1 MRPAFSRLISAIAL
15 AWACSSPAPIA
26 AQNAAD
32 DVANSTWQLDAMIHL
47 QRMRA
52 FRDADTGNQPTP
64 PVIPQRERD
73 ADPSGI
79 VSTYQPGGDTLTS
92 SNSFFQNLGTNGRT
106 CFTCH
111 QPQTGWTVS
120 AQSVQARFNL
130 SHGADPIFRLVD
142 GAICPTDDVS
152 SLQNKL
158 QAYSLLLS
166 KGLIRIGLPIPA
178 NAEFQVSVVSD
189 PYNCN
194 TNPGTGLLS
203 PTSGIVSI
211 YRRPLPSTNLGFL
224 STIMWDGREPNLF
237 SQSVDATL
245 GHAQANASPSAAQQQ
260 QIVNFENGLFTA
272 QSFDDAAKKLD
283 ADGATGG
290 PVILQ
295 GQLSGFFIG
304 INDPLGSNPTGA
316 PFDPNIFNLF
326 QAWSS
331 LPGGGGV
338 NKDRES
344 VARGETLFNTT
355 QINITGVGGLND
367 VLGVASISGFCGTC
381 HDTPNVGNHSVKAP
395 LNIGIA
401 NAGSNSPPALN
412 ISGLPVFML
421 SCIAGPL
428 TGQSFVVTD
437 PGRALISG
445 KCADIGKVKGP
456 ILRGLA
462 ARAPYFHNGSA
473 ATLLDVVE
481 FYNQRFN
488 LGLTQQQKSDLVAF
502 LETL

>member
-1 MRPAFSRLISAIAL
+1 MQRAFLRLISALAL
-15 AWACSSPAPIA
+15 TWACFSPAPLA
-26 AQNAAD
+26 AQTPAD
-32 DVANSTWQLDAMIHL
+32 NDANTAWQLGAMIHM
-47 QRMRA
+47 QRMRV
-52 FRDADTGNQPTP
+52 FHDADAGAQPTP
-64 PVIPQRERD
+64 SVIPERAMD
-73 ADPSGI
+73 ADPGGI
-79 VSTYQPGGDTLTS
+79 VSTYQPGGATLTS

-111 QPQTGWTVS
+111 QPQNGWTVS
-120 AQSVQARFNL
+120 AQSVQARFNSSL
-130 SHGADPIFRLVD
+130 GTDPIFRLVD
-142 GAICPTDDVS
+142 GATCPTADVS

-166 KGLIRIGLPIPA
+166 KGLIRIGLPVPA

-194 TNPGTGLLS
+194 TNPATGLLS

-211 YRRPLPSTNLGFL
+211 YRRPLPSANLGFL
-224 STIMWDGREPNLF
+224 SAIMWDGREPNLF

-245 GHAQANASPSAAQQQ
+245 GHAQANASPSTAQQQ

-272 QSFDDAAKKLD
+272 QLLDNAAKNLD

-290 PVILQ
+290 PVALQ
-295 GQLSGFFIG
+295 GQLASFFIG
-304 INDPLGSNPTGA
+304 INDPLGLNPTGA
-316 PFDPNIFNLF
+316 PFTPNVFNLF

-331 LPGGGGV
+331 LPGAGGL

-367 VLGVASISGFCGTC
+367 VLGTPSISGFCGTC

-401 NAGSNSPPALN
+401 NAGPNSPPALN
-412 ISGLPVFML
+412 IAGLPVFTL
-421 SCIAGPL
+421 SCTSGAL

-488 LGLTQQQKSDLVAF
+488 LGFTEQQKSDLVAF
-502 LETL
+502 LQTL

>member
-1 MRPAFSRLISAIAL
+1 MQRPFSRLISAVAL
-15 AWACSSPAPIA
+15 TWVCSSPAPIVAQTAVDDA
-26 AQNAAD
+26 ANTA
-32 DVANSTWQLDAMIHL
+32 WQLDAMIHM
-47 QRMRA
+47 QRMRV
-52 FRDADTGNQPTP
+52 FHDVDTGAQPTP
-64 PVIPQRERD
+64 PVIPQRAMD

-79 VSTYQPGGDTLTS
+79 ISTYQPSGDTQTS
-92 SNSFFQNLGTNGRT
+92 SNPFFQSLGTNGRS
-106 CFTCH
+106 CLTCH
-111 QPQTGWTVS
+111 QEQTAWSVS
-120 AQSVQARFNL
+120 AQSVQARFNSSL
-130 SHGADPIFRLVD
+130 GTDPIFRLVD
-142 GAICPTDDVS
+142 GATCPNADVS

-178 NAEFQVSVVSD
+178 NTQFQVNVVSD

-194 TNPGTGLLS
+194 TNPTTGLLS

-224 STIMWDGREPNLF
+224 SAIMWDGREPNLF

-245 GHAQANASPSAAQQQ
+245 GHAQANASPSTAQQQ

-272 QSFDDAAKKLD
+272 QILDNAAKNLD

-290 PVILQ
+290 PVTLQ
-295 GQLSGFFIG
+295 GQLAGFFIG
-304 INDPLGSNPTGA
+304 INDPLGQNPTGT
-316 PFDPNIFNLF
+316 PFTPNVFNLF

-331 LPGGGGV
+331 LSGGGV
-338 NKDRES
+338 NKDRGS
-344 VARGETLFNTT
+344 VARGEALFNTT
-355 QINITGVGGLND
+355 QTNITGVGGLND
-367 VLGVASISGFCGTC
+367 VLGVQSISGFCGTC

-401 NAGSNSPPALN
+401 NAGPDSPPALD

-421 SCIAGPL
+421 SCTSGPL
-428 TGQSFVVTD
+428 TGQSFIVTD

-488 LGLTQQQKSDLVAF
+488 LGFTEQQKSDLVAF